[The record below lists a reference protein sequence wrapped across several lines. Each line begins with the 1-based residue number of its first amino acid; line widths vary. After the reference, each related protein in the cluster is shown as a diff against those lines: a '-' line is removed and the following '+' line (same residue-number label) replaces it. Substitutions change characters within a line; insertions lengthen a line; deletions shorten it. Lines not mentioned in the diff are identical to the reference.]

1 MAFSKKHIKYNGSIH
16 LQLIVI
22 IKRNWIGWWI
32 VLINNTKLYS
42 EPKD

>member
-22 IKRNWIGWWI
+22 IKRNSWI

-42 EPKD
+42 DLKD